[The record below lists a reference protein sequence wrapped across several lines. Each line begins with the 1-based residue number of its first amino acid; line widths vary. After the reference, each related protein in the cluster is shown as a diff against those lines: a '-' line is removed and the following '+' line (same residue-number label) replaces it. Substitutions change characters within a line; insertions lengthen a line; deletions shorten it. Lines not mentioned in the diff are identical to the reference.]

1 MMSQQEIGINQQV
14 FIGISGEVFSS
25 NFGMYF
31 TEFTHRI
38 FQDTMSPTGIVFFGS
53 SFYPTNI
60 SSFFRDCL
68 RRNQYANVLLL
79 DHALPKSLD
88 FMMTKATF
96 FLRDDIYRGM
106 WLSNEVVKNLPE
118 EAFPPIS
125 HQSWLYLNLKNY
137 LSLNLKVNYHDEDVD
152 VIL

>member
-1 MMSQQEIGINQQV
+1 MSQQEIGINQQV

-106 WLSNEVVKNLPE
+106 WLSNEIVKNLPE